1 MLKYWLQI
9 EMIEFFFLIQNIFYH
24 IWINDISSNFQS
36 IQNIKVPIIRIE
48 MNWNLL
54 QYSCLIKS

>member
-9 EMIEFFFLIQNIFYH
+9 EMIEFFFFIQNIFYH

>member
-9 EMIEFFFLIQNIFYH
+9 KMIEFFFLIQNIFYH